1 MVMNMRTNEFVVC
14 VNTAAFGDFSGDD
27 LLLGKCY
34 EVLATE
40 DGWLRI
46 VDESGEDYL
55 YPAEWFVPVALSQ
68 EAAARLKQSLAAAA

>member
-1 MVMNMRTNEFVVC
+1 MVMSMKTDEFVVF
-14 VNTAAFGDFSGDD
+14 VNAADFGDFSAED

-40 DGWLRI
+40 GDWLRI

-55 YPAEWFVPVALSQ
+55 YPAEWFVPVVLSQ
-68 EAAARLKQSLAAAA
+68 EAAARLKQSLAAAT

>member
-1 MVMNMRTNEFVVC
+1 MSMNTNEFVVC
-14 VNTAAFGDFSGDD
+14 VNTTDFGDFSAED

-40 DGWLRI
+40 GDWLRI

-55 YPAEWFVPVALSQ
+55 YPADWFVPVVLSQ

>member
-1 MVMNMRTNEFVVC
+1 MRTNEFVVC
-14 VNTAAFGDFSGDD
+14 VNAADFGDFSAED

-46 VDESGEDYL
+46 VDESGGDYL
-55 YPAEWFVPVALSQ
+55 YPAEWFVPIAISQ

>member
-1 MVMNMRTNEFVVC
+1 MSMKTNDFVVC
-14 VNTAAFGDFSGDD
+14 VNTADFGDFSAED

-40 DGWLRI
+40 GNWLRI

-55 YPAEWFVPVALSQ
+55 YPSEWFIPIVLSQ

>member
-1 MVMNMRTNEFVVC
+1 MQANQFVVC
-14 VNTAAFGDFSGDD
+14 VNTADFGDFSADD
-27 LLLGKCY
+27 LLLSKCY

-40 DGWLRI
+40 GDWIRI

-68 EAAARLKQSLAAAA
+68 EAAARLKKSLAAIA